1 MVVVNTTRY
10 GRTDS
15 AQVEAQL
22 VEALS
27 DAAPSTRLRAAL
39 RAGTDPEP
47 HLVEILVGRCAVEPD
62 FYVRDMLTWALCRMP
77 ADVTVPRLLDEVRSG
92 NAQACSQALH
102 TLSKIGDGRAW
113 PDVSARLHDRD
124 DDVARSAWRA
134 ALALVPAGVEGE
146 LAADLGAALG
156 RGDRE
161 LQRSLS
167 RALVGLGEPMLPV
180 LDAAKASPDAKIRAH
195 AAATEALY
203 RDPDSAFALSVE
215 AAKRVTVDPEAA
227 KRVTVDP
234 EAAKRVTVDPET
246 AKRVAVTGPEG
257 S

>member
-1 MVVVNTTRY
+1 VNTTRY

-27 DAAPSTRLRAAL
+27 DAAPSTRLKAAL

-47 HLVEILVGRCAVEPD
+47 HLVEILVGRSAVEPD

-77 ADVTVPRLLDEVRSG
+77 PDVTVPRLLDEVRSG

-234 EAAKRVTVDPET
+234 EAGKRVTVDPET

>member
-1 MVVVNTTRY
+1 MNTTRY

-27 DAAPSTRLRAAL
+27 DAAPSTRLKAAL

-47 HLVEILVGRCAVEPD
+47 HLVEILVGRSAVEPD

-77 ADVTVPRLLDEVRSG
+77 PDVTVPRLLDEVRSG

-234 EAAKRVTVDPET
+234 EAGKRVTVDPET